1 MIIIKVII
9 IIIKNSSNNKNNNN
23 DNGLLNGAHEMA
35 LHLSKLSRL
44 LQLREIKWIETGSNC
59 KTKFNKWK

>member
-9 IIIKNSSNNKNNNN
+9 IVIKNSSNNKNNNN

-44 LQLREIKWIETGSNC
+44 LQLREIK
-59 KTKFNKWK
+59 

>member
-9 IIIKNSSNNKNNNN
+9 IIITIAEIIKNNNN

-44 LQLREIKWIETGSNC
+44 LQLHEITWIETDSNC
-59 KTKFNKWK
+59 KLN

>member
-9 IIIKNSSNNKNNNN
+9 IIITIAVIIKNNNN

-35 LHLSKLSRL
+35 RHLSKLSRL
-44 LQLREIKWIETGSNC
+44 LQLHEIKWIETDSNC
-59 KTKFNKWK
+59 KIKLNK